1 MARNHS
7 TQGRELCS
15 IFEVQANA
23 RRGELWRV
31 TGVYEVRDDNSRG
44 SLSDNPKFNKKFGVY
59 GFRIGRTGNPIPQ
72 LYFLMLHCQ
81 GKGAY
86 QAGRNVIPSLG
97 DQHVRNLRRNCLQ
110 HCYFGK
116 VLRHSRGL
124 GFTTLLNRMINIS
137 QRNDNL
143 GVNYFIGPG

>member
-1 MARNHS
+1 MHVVAS
-7 TQGRELCS
+7 Y
-15 IFEVQANA
+15 
-23 RRGELWRV
+23 GELP
-31 TGVYEVRDDNSRG
+31 VYTKYAMTI
-44 SLSDNPKFNKKFGVY
+44 LSVHYHRQPKVQQNGVY

-72 LYFLMLHCQ
+72 LYIFSCYICQ

-143 GVNYFIGPG
+143 GVIYFIGPG

>member
-1 MARNHS
+1 MHVVAS
-7 TQGRELCS
+7 Y
-15 IFEVQANA
+15 
-23 RRGELWRV
+23 GELP
-31 TGVYEVRDDNSRG
+31 VYTRYAMTILAVHYQTTQS
-44 SLSDNPKFNKKFGVY
+44 STKILVFMVFGLEEPEIR
-59 GFRIGRTGNPIPQ
+59 FPN
-72 LYFLMLHCQ
+72 LYFVMLHCQ

-97 DQHVRNLRRNCLQ
+97 YQHVRNLRRNCLQ
-110 HCYFGK
+110 HCYSRK